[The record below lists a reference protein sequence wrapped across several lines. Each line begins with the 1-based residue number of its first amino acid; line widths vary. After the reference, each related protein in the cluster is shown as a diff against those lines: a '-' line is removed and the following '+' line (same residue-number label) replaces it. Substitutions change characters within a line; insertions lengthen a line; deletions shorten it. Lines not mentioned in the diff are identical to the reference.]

1 MPHPHPFRAAGNPP
15 GPAPRRAAVRRAV
28 APRAALV
35 RILLALAVLAALAV
49 APAAAQ
55 APRTLPE
62 AAARADL
69 SFRGL
74 AGDRIAPQDW
84 EGRAV
89 LLTNTASMCGFTRQ
103 YEDLQAV
110 ADRFADRG
118 LIVLAVPSDDFNQE
132 FATDAEVA
140 EFCEI
145 AFGLTIPMTTIT
157 PVRGPGA
164 HPFYRWLAEAHGI
177 EPAWNF
183 HKVLIGPDGRILGHW
198 GSATR
203 PNARPIL
210 RAIEAAL
217 E

>member
-1 MPHPHPFRAAGNPP
+1 MSSPDRSAILIVLRWLRGA
-15 GPAPRRAAVRRAV
+15 RRLRSAFASLVFAAVAGLAFAV
-28 APRAALV
+28 V
-35 RILLALAVLAALAV
+35 
-49 APAAAQ
+49 PAAAH
-55 APRTLPE
+55 APRTLAD

-74 AGDRIAPQDW
+74 AGDRIGPQDW
-84 EGRAV
+84 AGRPV

-103 YEDLQAV
+103 YEDLQALS
-110 ADRFADRG
+110 DRFADRG

-132 FATDAEVA
+132 FATDAGVA

-157 PVRGPGA
+157 PVRGAGA
-164 HPFYRWLAEAHGI
+164 HPLYRWLAEAHGI
-177 EPAWNF
+177 EPGWNF
-183 HKVLIGPDGRILGHW
+183 HKVLFGPDGTVLGHW
-198 GSATR
+198 GSTTR
-203 PNARPIL
+203 PTARPIL

>member
-1 MPHPHPFRAAGNPP
+1 M
-15 GPAPRRAAVRRAV
+15 RAV
-28 APRAALV
+28 V
-35 RILLALAVLAALAV
+35 IGLALAAAPV
-49 APAAAQ
+49 AAQ
-55 APRTLPE
+55 VPLSLAD

-74 AGDRIAPQDW
+74 AGDRIGPQDW
-84 EGRAV
+84 AGRPV

-103 YEDLQAV
+103 YEDLQALS
-110 ADRFADRG
+110 DRFADRG

-132 FATDAEVA
+132 LATDAEVA

-157 PVRGPGA
+157 SVRGPGA
-164 HPFYRWLAEAHGI
+164 HPLYRWLAEAHGI
-177 EPAWNF
+177 VPGWNF
-183 HKVLIGPDGRILGHW
+183 HKVLIGPDGTVLGHW